1 MSFEIERKFL
11 VLDRSWERAVIRA
24 IPIRQAYLR
33 ADGKASIRVRIRG
46 DGKAAI
52 TIKSSAADLRR
63 LEFEYDIPT
72 LEAEHLIALRQGAVI
87 EKVRHVVPYE
97 GLTWEVDVFEGE
109 NAGLCVA
116 EVELTDTAQH
126 VPKPAWVGSEVT
138 GDARYYNGSLAS
150 FPFAQWPTQAP
161 SLRHA

>member
-11 VLDRSWERAVIRA
+11 VLDRSWQPAVVRA

-33 ADGKASIRVRIRG
+33 ADDKASIRVRIQG

-52 TIKSSAADLRR
+52 TIKSSSADLRR
-63 LEFEYDIPT
+63 LELEYHIPT
-72 LEAEHLIALRQGAVI
+72 LEAESLIALRQGVVI

-116 EVELTDTAQH
+116 EVELVETTQH
-126 VPKPAWVGSEVT
+126 VPKPTWAGREVT

-150 FPFAQWPTQAP
+150 FPFSRWPREPQ
-161 SLRHA
+161 SLRQA

>member
-11 VLDRSWERAVIRA
+11 VLDRSWQPAVVRA

-33 ADGKASIRVRIRG
+33 ADDKASIRVRIQG

-52 TIKSSAADLRR
+52 TIKSSSADLRR
-63 LEFEYDIPT
+63 LELEYDIPT
-72 LEAEHLIALRQGAVI
+72 LEAESLIALRQGVVI
-87 EKVRHVVPYE
+87 EKVRHVVLYE

-116 EVELTDTAQH
+116 EVELVETTQH
-126 VPKPAWVGSEVT
+126 VPKPTWAGREVT

-150 FPFAQWPTQAP
+150 FPFSRWPREPQ
-161 SLRHA
+161 SLRQA